1 MCFLTPH
8 PPSHSDGPPVSL
20 WLGHATALTCHWQ
33 VIHFRGDASLPM
45 RGRLYKEPIMNNSW
59 YSKNLKPFAQ
69 ELRKNRNMTPQE
81 RKLWY
86 HFLRDLPFTVKRQKI
101 IGGYIADFYISKA
114 NLVIELDG
122 SQHYEEAG
130 LEYDK
135 ERDAYMKSLGLTVL
149 RYSNT
154 DLSRNFE
161 AVCDDIRTHLPS
173 PHGEGGPPPCGGG

>member
-1 MCFLTPH
+1 
-8 PPSHSDGPPVSL
+8 
-20 WLGHATALTCHWQ
+20 
-33 VIHFRGDASLPM
+33 M

-69 ELRKNRNMTPQE
+69 KLRKNRNMTPQE

-114 NLVIELDG
+114 KLVIELDG

-135 ERDAYMKSLGLTVL
+135 ERDTYMKSLGLKVL

-161 AVCDDIRTHLPS
+161 SVCEDIRTHLPS
-173 PHGEGGPPPCGGG
+173 PQGILR